1 MLWNLKMLWVIADS
15 ERVQMVSSDEKYRDV
30 LNDFGWNILSSKS
43 YRLKDRGKSKVL
55 KIVGL

>member
-1 MLWNLKMLWVIADS
+1 MLWVIADS